1 MAVLYGVVT
10 YMTPPVTRGVFSN
23 EPSLEMPVWKI
34 LRGTSCDTLAG
45 VMSFKVEY
53 R

>member
-10 YMTPPVTRGVFSN
+10 YMTPFWTIGVFSN
-23 EPSLEMPVWKI
+23 EPSLEIPVWKI
-34 LRGTSCDTLAG
+34 FRGTSWDTLAG